1 MLSAD
6 CRVLTAECQASA
18 RSFRIEP
25 MSPRRFS
32 DQPITLSL
40 PPFTR
45 AVSWLVGINV
55 AIYFALAIL
64 RLAPATATIAQQLE
78 EIGSLIPFHVAHGWI
93 WQLATYGF
101 LHVGLLSLIFNMLM
115 LWMFGAQLEQSWG
128 VRRFL
133 VLYFTSLIGA
143 ALVTVALAYSGALGL
158 SPLYPALGAT
168 AAIYGVLIAFS
179 IVFAE
184 MEIMMILP
192 PVSLKAK
199 YFAWILIVITL
210 ALSLNQGS
218 SMAYIPQL
226 GGLLFGYLYVKF
238 LHARIPAR
246 SMASPYRGR
255 GLSDRGF
262 DPRKKAPLVQR
273 WRENYYKWK
282 RRRAARKFEVYM
294 RKHDRQIFF
303 DEHGNYI
310 DPDSP
315 KAREREQ
322 DDGKTPWVN

>member
-1 MLSAD
+1 M
-6 CRVLTAECQASA
+6 
-18 RSFRIEP
+18 P
-25 MSPRRFS
+25 PRRFS
-32 DQPITLSL
+32 DQPISLSL

-55 AIYFALAIL
+55 AIYFVLAIL
-64 RLAPATATIAQQLE
+64 GRPGTADLAKLLFDVSALTP
-78 EIGSLIPFHVAHGWI
+78 SHVTHGWI

-101 LHVGLLSLIFNMLM
+101 IHVNLLPLIFNMLM

-128 VRRFL
+128 IRRFL
-133 VLYFTSLIGA
+133 VLYFTSLVGA
-143 ALVTVALAYSGALGL
+143 ALVTVALAYSRALGL
-158 SPLYPALGAT
+158 SPEFSAEGAT
-168 AAIYGVLIAFS
+168 AAIYGLLIAFS

-192 PVSLKAK
+192 PVTLKAK

-218 SMAYIPQL
+218 SIAYIPQL

-262 DPRKKAPLVQR
+262 DVRKKAPLIQR

-315 KAREREQ
+315 KARDREQ
-322 DDGKTPWVN
+322 DGGKTPWVN

>member
-1 MLSAD
+1 M
-6 CRVLTAECQASA
+6 
-18 RSFRIEP
+18 P
-25 MSPRRFS
+25 PRRFS
-32 DQPITLSL
+32 DQPISLSL

-55 AIYFALAIL
+55 AIYFVLAIL
-64 RLAPATATIAQQLE
+64 GRPGTADLAKLLFDVGALTP
-78 EIGSLIPFHVAHGWI
+78 SHVTHGWI

-101 LHVGLLSLIFNMLM
+101 IHISLLPLIFNMLM

-128 VRRFL
+128 IRRFL
-133 VLYFTSLIGA
+133 VLYFTSLVGA

-158 SPLYPALGAT
+158 SPEFSAEGAT
-168 AAIYGVLIAFS
+168 AAIYGLLIAFS

-255 GLSDRGF
+255 GLSDR
-262 DPRKKAPLVQR
+262 
-273 WRENYYKWK
+273 
-282 RRRAARKFEVYM
+282 
-294 RKHDRQIFF
+294 
-303 DEHGNYI
+303 
-310 DPDSP
+310 
-315 KAREREQ
+315 
-322 DDGKTPWVN
+322 

>member
-1 MLSAD
+1 M
-6 CRVLTAECQASA
+6 
-18 RSFRIEP
+18 P
-25 MSPRRFS
+25 PRKFS
-32 DQPITLSL
+32 DQPVTLSL

-45 AVSWLVGINV
+45 AVAWLVGINV
-55 AIYFALAIL
+55 AIYFALAVL
-64 RLAPATATIAQQLE
+64 RLAPATSAIAQQLL
-78 EIGSLIPFHVAHGWI
+78 EIGALVPYHVAHGWI
-93 WQLATYGF
+93 WQLASYGF
-101 LHVGLLSLIFNMLM
+101 IHLDLLAVIFNMLM

-128 VRRFL
+128 IRRFL
-133 VLYFTSLIGA
+133 ALYFTSLVGA
-143 ALVTVALAYSGALGL
+143 GLATVAVAYAGALGL
-158 SPLYPALGAT
+158 SPSFPALGAS

-184 MEIMMILP
+184 MELMMFPLP
-192 PVSLKAK
+192 FMLKAK

-210 ALSLNQGS
+210 ALSLRQGS
-218 SMAYIPQL
+218 GITYIPQL
-226 GGLLFGYLYVKF
+226 GGLLFGYIYVKF
-238 LHARIPAR
+238 MLARIPVRRTAG
-246 SMASPYRGR
+246 PYRGR

-262 DPRKKAPLVQR
+262 DVRKKTPIIQQ

-322 DDGKTPWVN
+322 DGGKTPWVN

>member
-1 MLSAD
+1 M
-6 CRVLTAECQASA
+6 
-18 RSFRIEP
+18 P
-25 MSPRRFS
+25 PRKFS
-32 DQPITLSL
+32 DQPISLSL

-55 AIYFALAIL
+55 AIYFVLAIL
-64 RLAPATATIAQQLE
+64 DRPATADLARLLLG
-78 EIGSLIPFHVAHGWI
+78 IGALTPFHVAHGWI

-101 LHVGLLSLIFNMLM
+101 IHVGLLSLIFNMLM
-115 LWMFGAQLEQSWG
+115 LWMFGAQLEQSFG
-128 VRRFL
+128 IRRFL
-133 VLYFTSLIGA
+133 VLYFTSLVGA
-143 ALVTVALAYSGALGL
+143 ALVTVALAYSRALGL
-158 SPLYPALGAT
+158 SPQFSTEGAT
-168 AAIYGVLIAFS
+168 AAIYGLLIAFS

-192 PVSLKAK
+192 PVTLKAK

-238 LHARIPAR
+238 LHPRIPAR
-246 SMASPYRGR
+246 SVASPYRGR
-255 GLSDRGF
+255 GLSDRDF
-262 DPRKKAPLVQR
+262 DVRKKTPLVQR

-315 KAREREQ
+315 KARDREQ
-322 DDGKTPWVN
+322 DGGKTPWVN